1 MSHLAPIVPSFAE
14 LLLNPKLLEALSR
27 EGYTSPTPIQAQA
40 IPKLLEG
47 RDLLGLAQT
56 GTGKTAA
63 FLLPILHR
71 LAANRRPAAPRCAN
85 VLILAP
91 TRELASQID
100 QSIAA
105 YGRNLGMTHTVV
117 FGGVSQFHQVA
128 AMRRGVDFLVATPGR
143 LLDLVNQGHID
154 LSKTHVLVLDEADHM
169 LDMGFV
175 KPIRQTVALM
185 PTDRQTLL
193 FSATMPEA
201 IAALASSLLRNP
213 ARVEVTPPATMVE
226 KIGQSVMFTD
236 AKDKLTLLKML
247 VKPAEVSR
255 AIIFT
260 LTKNTA
266 NKVAEALTLA
276 GSPAEAIHGNKSQ
289 GQRERALAGFKSG
302 AVRVL
307 VATDIASRGIDV
319 DDISHVFNY
328 DLPNIAESY
337 VHRIG
342 RTARAGRKGLAV
354 TLCEPEHRAWLHAI
368 ERTIGQAVPVE
379 MNHPYHSE
387 AARLSTMKPP
397 VLGGGGRNQGR
408 QAPRQAPRQNTAKG
422 APRTQSRKPR

>member
-1 MSHLAPIVPSFAE
+1 MSHIATIPPTFTDLN
-14 LLLNPKLLEALSR
+14 LNPKLLAALSQ
-27 EGYTSPTPIQAQA
+27 EGYTTPTPIQAQA
-40 IPKLLEG
+40 IPLLLEG

-71 LAANRRPAAPRCAN
+71 LAANRRPAPPRCAN

-105 YGRNLGMTHTVV
+105 YGNGLGMTHTVV
-117 FGGVSQFHQVA
+117 FGGVSQVHQVK
-128 AMRRGVDFLVATPGR
+128 AMSRGVDFLIATPGR
-143 LLDLVNQGHID
+143 LLDLISQGYID
-154 LSKTHVLVLDEADHM
+154 LGKTHILVLDEADQM

-175 KPIRQTVALM
+175 KPIRQAVAMM
-185 PTDRQTLL
+185 PAERQTLL
-193 FSATMPEA
+193 FSATMPAA
-201 IAALASSLLRNP
+201 IASLAGSLLTNP
-213 ARVEVTPPATMVE
+213 ARVEVTP
-226 KIGQSVMFTD
+226 QSTTVDRISQTVMFTD
-236 AKDKLTLLKML
+236 AHNKLALIQLL
-247 VKPAEVSR
+247 VKAPNVSR
-255 AIIFT
+255 AIVFT
-260 LTKNTA
+260 LTKSTA
-266 NKVAEALTLA
+266 NKVAEAMTAA

-307 VATDIASRGIDV
+307 VATDLASRGIDV
-319 DDISHVFNY
+319 DDVSHVFNY

-342 RTARAGRKGLAV
+342 RTARAGREGLAV
-354 TLCEPEHRAWLHAI
+354 SLCEPEHRAWLAAI
-368 ERTIGQAVPVE
+368 ERTIGQPVPVSTD
-379 MNHPYHSE
+379 HPYHSE

-397 VLGGGGRNQGR
+397 ILGGGGRNGGGHRPPAGR
-408 QAPRQAPRQNTAKG
+408 PAAAKAPRQQYRHT
-422 APRTQSRKPR
+422 R